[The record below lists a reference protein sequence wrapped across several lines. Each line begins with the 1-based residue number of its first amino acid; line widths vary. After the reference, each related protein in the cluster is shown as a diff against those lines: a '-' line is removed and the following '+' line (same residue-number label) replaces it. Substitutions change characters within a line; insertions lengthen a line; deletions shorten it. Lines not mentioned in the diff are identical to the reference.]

1 MCVGTALVNESVNL
15 PYDNAEIQEI
25 KVLYQINFEVFSP
38 IDKEITFT
46 GEGLSFKRD
55 DYTSQ
60 EVTSSGQSGENVSV
74 EYTLTNIPTEF
85 TITD

>member
-1 MCVGTALVNESVNL
+1 MCVGKALVNESVNL

-25 KVLYQINFEVFSP
+25 KVFYQINFEVFSP

-55 DYTSQ
+55 DYYTSRDAI
-60 EVTSSGQSGENVSV
+60 SSGEYVSV
-74 EYTLTNIPTEF
+74 EYTLTNIPAEF